1 MKSTKIWRPFTQ
13 EKTAADSIKIV
24 RGCGSYVFDEAGNKY
39 LDLISSWWVNLH
51 GHAHPKIA
59 EAIYEQAKK
68 LEHVIFAGFSHDP
81 AEELC
86 EKLSTVLS
94 PKLCRFF
101 FSDNGSTAVEIA
113 LKMSYQFWINKGVTG
128 RNKFISFQGGYH
140 GDTVGAMSVG
150 TGYHETFS
158 GICFDSF
165 KMPWPST
172 WIGDKNIE
180 GKEQNALAEYEQCL
194 EKHGQNV
201 AAIILEPMIQGAGGM
216 RMIRPQFLQKI
227 YDLAKQNG
235 ILVIFDEVMTGFYRT
250 GKLFAHTSM
259 MLDSFSASLPTERYA
274 RCDCNVEGASIR
286 VDARGATIAE
296 TTSTLQAQ
304 NAYNS
309 EGSKA
314 ENASPARTPD
324 IMCISK
330 GLTGGF
336 LPMSLTITSNE
347 VFEAFLGD
355 SMKQAFVH
363 GHSYTANPLG
373 CAAALASFDILFSDD
388 TQNNIRAI
396 ENTHKHWAEKLVDN
410 DLLDEIRYLGTISA
424 FRVKNYQERDRHIC
438 QMLDAGFMIRPLGN
452 VIYFMPPYSTT
463 ADQLNEAYEK
473 CLSLLKP

>member
-1 MKSTKIWRPFTQ
+1 MNNTNKCDGSVTWADSASELQAHHAYSAEDSEAENASPAKTVTLVKIWRPFTQ
-13 EKTAADSIKIV
+13 EKTSADSIKIV
-24 RGCGSYVFDEAGNKY
+24 RGCGSYVFDAAGNKY

-81 AEELC
+81 AESLC

-94 PKLCRFF
+94 SKLCRFF

-113 LKMSYQFWINKGVTG
+113 LKMSYQFWINKGVAG
-128 RNKFISFQGGYH
+128 RKKFISFQGGYH

-150 TGYHETFS
+150 SGYHETFS

-172 WIGDKNIE
+172 WIGDKNIDE
-180 GKEQNALAEYEQCL
+180 KEQNALAEYEQCL
-194 EKHGQNV
+194 EKHGQSV

-216 RMIRPQFLQKI
+216 RMIRPQFLQKV

-235 ILVIFDEVMTGFYRT
+235 ILVIFDEVMTGFFRT
-250 GKLFAHTSM
+250 GKLFASM
-259 MLDSFSASLPTERYA
+259 MLDPVTV
-274 RCDCNVEGASIR
+274 NG
-286 VDARGATIAE
+286 
-296 TTSTLQAQ
+296 STVTLA
-304 NAYNS
+304 
-309 EGSKA
+309 
-314 ENASPARTPD
+314 PD

-373 CAAALASFDILFSDD
+373 CAAALASFDILFADD
-388 TQNNIRAI
+388 TQNNIRKI
-396 ENTHKHWAEKLVDN
+396 ENTHKHWAEKLVNN
-410 DLLDEIRYLGTISA
+410 DLLEEVRHLGTISA
-424 FRVKNYQERDRHIC
+424 FSVKKYQEKRDRHVR
-438 QMLDAGFMIRPLGN
+438 QMLEAGFMIRPLGN

-473 CLSLLKP
+473 CLSLLG